1 MPQKVYLQPQR
12 QLKGIIEM
20 ATVPPP
26 NDYILDA
33 QQFFAGL
40 IGALIMVLKDPRK
53 RTRAEQIASVLA
65 GCGSSVY
72 LTEPVIA
79 LFWKEAVSPKYLLGF
94 SFLFGVMGLRLIE
107 LICEFIEK
115 KLKKEVENAND

>member
-1 MPQKVYLQPQR
+1 
-12 QLKGIIEM
+12 M
-20 ATVPPP
+20 APAP

-115 KLKKEVENAND
+115 KLKKEVENASN